1 MAMRRSLGVRRRGK
15 GVAVG
20 AVAVSGGDGHVRVRG
35 AEREREAG
43 NGDASKK
50 VGLGNVRGV
59 PSQLQA
65 VGGKQEEA
73 WRLARAC
80 AVPPLPTGRGWG

>member
-1 MAMRRSLGVRRRGK
+1 MDAFGSEVRSE
-15 GVAVG
+15 
-20 AVAVSGGDGHVRVRG
+20 S
-35 AEREREAG
+35 EAG
-43 NGDASKK
+43 NRDESEK
-50 VGLGNVRGV
+50 VGLGDVRGV

-80 AVPPLPTGRGWG
+80 DVPPLPTGRGWG